1 MKNLIIISFT
11 NAFGFYITSILFPAI
26 SLSSII
32 AMLWAS
38 FLLGI
43 ITLFLQPVLLL
54 ISLPVNLITMGLFTL
69 VINAW
74 LIQLSTYLT
83 TGISIPTF
91 KYSLATAFI
100 IYLINRTRF
109 ALLYYRDGP

>member
-1 MKNLIIISFT
+1 MKNLMIICFT
-11 NAFGFYITSILFPAI
+11 NVLGFYLASILFPAI

-32 AMLWAS
+32 AVLWAS

-83 TGISIPTF
+83 AGISIPSF
-91 KYSLATAFI
+91 KYAFATAFI
-100 IYLINRTRF
+100 LYLLNRVRARF
-109 ALLYYRDGP
+109 VL